1 MIDRLYEREK
11 LFVYAKQSK
20 REYFVSAQDMIF
32 NLFKCHSLRVQGHP
46 VASDVEETNECAVR
60 GIKLQWYWIKLIH
73 NWFDQD

>member
-11 LFVYAKQSK
+11 IFVYTKQSK

-46 VASDVEETNECAVR
+46 VASDVEETN
-60 GIKLQWYWIKLIH
+60 
-73 NWFDQD
+73 